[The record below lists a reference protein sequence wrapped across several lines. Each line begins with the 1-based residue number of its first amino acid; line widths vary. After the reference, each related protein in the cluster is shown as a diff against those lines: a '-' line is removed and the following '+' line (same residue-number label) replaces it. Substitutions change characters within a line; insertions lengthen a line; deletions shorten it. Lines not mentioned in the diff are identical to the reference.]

1 MSSPSRKALGPVPP
15 SSAFRSA
22 TAPRPQ
28 ANGRPADPPP
38 DMAKPFAAS
47 GTRANEPLAGPASGD
62 ASLAA
67 FAQLLKIEADARR
80 AAHEREL
87 SYLIANDTLGLVRAR
102 QVFVLGQAAGTR
114 RFQVRAVSSLALVDR
129 NVPLL
134 RWIEALVARLS
145 DDVGLARAQT
155 FTLPAYTD
163 PGDSI
168 TSEYPFT
175 NMLWLP
181 LWSRDDP
188 ASDGFLLARD
198 TPWLETDIKIAVRL
212 SETYGHALL
221 LLRSSKPMFQRKLQR
236 SKILAAALLAGLML
250 VFVPVRMSALAP
262 AEVGPRDAIIAAMPI
277 DGIVERV
284 LVNPNET
291 VAAGQPLVRLVDTVA
306 RNKFELATREVAVA
320 EARLE
325 QASSLAFSDP
335 KGRHD
340 LGLSQ
345 AELALRIAE
354 RNFAGDML
362 DKSVI
367 VAGVSGIA
375 IYSDK
380 KDLEGKPLS
389 TGDRLMQIAK
399 PGIVELRIDLPV
411 ADSIVLEPGARVRA
425 FLDSDP
431 LKAYAGEV
439 THIDYSARASEMHI
453 AVHRVVAHL
462 TDDARG
468 TVRLGTRGTA
478 QIEGPKATLGLYLF
492 RRPISA
498 LRQWIGQ

>member
-1 MSSPSRKALGPVPP
+1 MSNPSAKGADPSGP
-15 SSAFRSA
+15 AFR
-22 TAPRPQ
+22 TAPQARAHSNSRPD
-28 ANGRPADPPP
+28 DPTP
-38 DMAKPFAAS
+38 DPVKPFAIASPRAQETAS
-47 GTRANEPLAGPASGD
+47 GQASVDAN
-62 ASLAA
+62 LAA
-67 FAQLLKIEADARR
+67 FSQLLKIEADARR
-80 AAHEREL
+80 AANEREL

-102 QVFVLGQAAGTR
+102 QVFVLGQAAGTN
-114 RFQVRAVSSLALVDR
+114 RFQIRAVSSLALVDR

-145 DDVGLARAQT
+145 DDVGLERAQT

-168 TSEYPFT
+168 MSEYPFA

-181 LWSRDDP
+181 LWSRND
-188 ASDGFLLARD
+188 AATDGFLLSRD
-198 TPWLETDIKIAVRL
+198 TPWLETDVKIAVRL
-212 SETYGHALL
+212 AETYGHALL
-221 LLRSSKPMFQRKLQR
+221 LVRSPKPMFRRKLPR
-236 SKILAAALLAGLML
+236 SKILAATLAAGLML

-277 DGIVERV
+277 DGIVEHV
-284 LVNPNET
+284 LVSPNET
-291 VAAGQPLVRLVDTVA
+291 VSAGQPLVRLVDTIA
-306 RNKFELATREVAVA
+306 RNKLELATQEVAVA

-335 KGRHD
+335 QGRHD
-340 LGLSQ
+340 LGIAQ
-345 AELALRIAE
+345 AELGLRMAE

-367 VAGVSGIA
+367 VADASGLA

-399 PGIVELRIDLPV
+399 PGHVELRIDLPV

-431 LKAYAGEV
+431 LQAYTGVV
-439 THIDYSARASEMHI
+439 THVDYNARVSETHV
-453 AVHRVVAHL
+453 AVHRVIAHL

-468 TVRLGTRGTA
+468 TARLGTRGTA

-498 LRQWIGQ
+498 LRQWIGL

>member
-1 MSSPSRKALGPVPP
+1 MSSPSPKGPGAA
-15 SSAFRSA
+15 SSLLRSA
-22 TAPRPQ
+22 LPPRPQ
-28 ANGRPADPPP
+28 NTNRPADSQP
-38 DMAKPFAAS
+38 DTAKPFATAAP
-47 GTRANEPLAGPASGD
+47 RAHEPLTGQASVD

-80 AAHEREL
+80 AANEREL

-102 QVFVLGQAAGTR
+102 QVFVLGQNAGTR
-114 RFQVRAVSSLALVDR
+114 QFQIRAVSSLALVDR

-145 DDVGLARAQT
+145 DDVGLKRAQT
-155 FTLPAYTD
+155 FTLAAYTD

-168 TSEYPFT
+168 TSEYPFA

-181 LWSRDDP
+181 LWSRNE
-188 ASDGFLLARD
+188 ASTDGFLLSRD
-198 TPWLETDIKIAVRL
+198 TPWLETDVKIAVRL
-212 SETYGHALL
+212 AETYGHALL
-221 LLRSSKPMFQRKLQR
+221 LLRSPKPMFRRKLPR
-236 SKILAAALLAGLML
+236 SKLLAAILAAGLILA
-250 VFVPVRMSALAP
+250 FVPVRMSALAP

-284 LVNPNET
+284 LVNPNDA
-291 VAAGQPLVRLVDTVA
+291 VVAGQPLVRLVNTVA
-306 RNKFELATREVAVA
+306 RNKLELAEREVAVA

-340 LGLSQ
+340 LGISH
-345 AELALRIAE
+345 AELALRVAE
-354 RNFAGDML
+354 RNFARDML

-367 VAGVSGIA
+367 VADAGGIA

-411 ADSIVLEPGARVRA
+411 ADSIVLEPGASVRA

-431 LKAYAGEV
+431 LKAYAGKV
-439 THIDYSARASEMHI
+439 THVDYNARVSETHV
-453 AVHRVVAHL
+453 AVHRVIAHV
-462 TDDARG
+462 TDDARS
-468 TVRLGTRGTA
+468 TPRLGTRGTA

-498 LRQWIGQ
+498 LRQWVGL